1 MKLMKLN
8 KKLLLLLSMPLMA
21 FQCEPE
27 LTQPNDCNCIQ
38 DNFIDNGF
46 EMVILPSEVVNM
58 QLCNESESEAVVHIK
73 GTPYWYALRV
83 ECE

>member
-8 KKLLLLLSMPLMA
+8 KKLLLLLIMPLMA
-21 FQCEPE
+21 FQCTPDAE
-27 LTQPNDCNCIQ
+27 TDCNCIQ
-38 DNFIDNGF
+38 DNFIDNGY

-83 ECE
+83 ECN

>member
-1 MKLMKLN
+1 
-8 KKLLLLLSMPLMA
+8 
-21 FQCEPE
+21 
-27 LTQPNDCNCIQ
+27 
-38 DNFIDNGF
+38 
-46 EMVILPSEVVNM
+46 MVILPSEEVNM

>member
-1 MKLMKLN
+1 MRKIILIF
-8 KKLLLLLSMPLMA
+8 SIPLMA
-21 FQCEPE
+21 FQCESGIE
-27 LTQPNDCNCIQ
+27 SDCNCIQ
-38 DNFIDNGF
+38 DNFIDNGY

-73 GTPYWYALRV
+73 GTPYWYTLRV